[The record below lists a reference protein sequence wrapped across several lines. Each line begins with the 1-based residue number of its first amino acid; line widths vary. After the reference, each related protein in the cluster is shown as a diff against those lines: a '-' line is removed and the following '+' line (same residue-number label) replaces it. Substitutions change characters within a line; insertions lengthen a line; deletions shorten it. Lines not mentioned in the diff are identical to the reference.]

1 MKKKMQMIAGPLC
14 LQLLAEG
21 AAGDGDG
28 SNAKSQS
35 NVAGV
40 TAPAAAEQT
49 KGVKKNPLAD
59 IKYGKQEEGTAD
71 AGQDEESASE
81 EAAEDEPIDRGAEFE
96 RLIKGEYKEQYDARV
111 QEAIRRRL
119 KGSKD
124 AEEKLAKLGTAFEL
138 IGKKYGVDA
147 NDIDGIAKAL
157 EGDGTFYES
166 DAIANGMD
174 TDVYMRV
181 RRAEM
186 NESAIRRQL
195 ELRER
200 QDHAQQM
207 YSEWRQ
213 EAEKIKNI
221 YPSLDFDTEIQDEN
235 FMSLLRSGIDVR
247 TAYEVVHKDDIIS
260 GAMQFASK
268 TVEKKLADKIAS
280 NKSRPTENGS
290 GAAGAVNVKSD
301 VSKLTR
307 ADRDEIARRVAR
319 GEKIVF

>member
-1 MKKKMQMIAGPLC
+1 MVLPTPGRTKKALRKKLRRMSLST
-14 LQLLAEG
+14 G
-21 AAGDGDG
+21 A
-28 SNAKSQS
+28 
-35 NVAGV
+35 
-40 TAPAAAEQT
+40 
-49 KGVKKNPLAD
+49 
-59 IKYGKQEEGTAD
+59 
-71 AGQDEESASE
+71 
-81 EAAEDEPIDRGAEFE
+81 AEFE
-96 RLIKGEYKEQYDARV
+96 RLIKGEYKEQSLTHVYRKLSAAGHQRKARTP
-111 QEAIRRRL
+111 R
-119 KGSKD
+119 KSS
-124 AEEKLAKLGTAFEL
+124 AKIGTAFEL

-213 EAEKIKNI
+213 DAEKIKNI

-268 TVEKKLADKIAS
+268 TVEKKLADKIAQT
-280 NKSRPTENGS
+280 NRVPPRTGS